1 MLFMCSWW
9 HDGDVSM
16 SLTMFPSLFVLQLAI
31 TWQWAL
37 IADNTFYQPP
47 TIVSQLTHKKYANSE
62 SAFYS
67 EYKGSSS
74 IMKIISIKHLTNC
87 TTFTLH
93 ICKHN
98 ISVPQSCLRDIVQYN
113 PDKMPKLCIQKQK
126 MGRAVMNIKGLKLW
140 FWPAPVSASLCQDPA
155 SPGLW
160 LVNGHQPRPLIG
172 RQAHWSHPW

>member
-16 SLTMFPSLFVLQLAI
+16 SLSMFPSLFVLQLAI

-62 SAFYS
+62 SVFYS
-67 EYKGSSS
+67 EYKRSSS

-93 ICKHN
+93 IYKHH
-98 ISVPQSCLRDIVQYN
+98 ISVPQSCLRDIVQYY
-113 PDKMPKLCIQKQK
+113 PDKNAQIMY
-126 MGRAVMNIKGLKLW
+126 
-140 FWPAPVSASLCQDPA
+140 SETE
-155 SPGLW
+155 
-160 LVNGHQPRPLIG
+160 NGTC
-172 RQAHWSHPW
+172 SHEH